1 MDYNRQNK
9 GFVCFMY
16 GFGRSRAVYAVL
28 MILMALLA
36 GFLTLSSNAQADVS
50 NLQIAL
56 GIILCG
62 LLLILVNPK
71 IFIIKLCGYLLSL
84 IGVMIGLH
92 NINLLSHTE
101 QNSAVFSAYFYIVLL
116 CGLYLMVMLLSWFV
130 YNARSS
136 EINEI

>member
-1 MDYNRQNK
+1 MDYNKHNK

-16 GFGRSRAVYAVL
+16 GFGRSRVVYAVL
-28 MILMALLA
+28 MVLVIFLL
-36 GFLTLSSNAQADVS
+36 GFLTFGSSTQTDIL

-56 GIILCG
+56 GVMLCG

-71 IFIIKLCGYLLSL
+71 IFIIKLIGYLISL
-84 IGVMIGLH
+84 AGVMIALH
-92 NINLLSHTE
+92 NANLLGE
-101 QNSAVFSAYFYIVLL
+101 DFNLYFYASLVFGAFMML
-116 CGLYLMVMLLSWFV
+116 MLLSWFV

>member
-1 MDYNRQNK
+1 MDYNKHNK

-28 MILMALLA
+28 MVLVAFLL
-36 GFLTLSSNAQADVS
+36 GFLTLNSGEADVT

-56 GIILCG
+56 GVMLCG
-62 LLLILVNPK
+62 LLLIFVNPK
-71 IFIIKLCGYLLSL
+71 IFIIKLAGYLISL
-84 IGVMIGLH
+84 VGVMIALH
-92 NINLLSHTE
+92 NANLLGADF
-101 QNSAVFSAYFYIVLL
+101 NLYFYSSLVFGAFMML
-116 CGLYLMVMLLSWFV
+116 MLLSWFV

>member
-1 MDYNRQNK
+1 MDYNKHNK

-16 GFGRSRAVYAVL
+16 GFGRSRAVYAALMVL
-28 MILMALLA
+28 VIFLL
-36 GFLTLSSNAQADVS
+36 GFLTFGSSTQTDIL

-56 GIILCG
+56 GVMLCG

-71 IFIIKLCGYLLSL
+71 IFIIKLIGYLISL
-84 IGVMIGLH
+84 AGVMIALH
-92 NINLLSHTE
+92 NANLLGADF
-101 QNSAVFSAYFYIVLL
+101 NLYFYASLIFGAFMML
-116 CGLYLMVMLLSWFV
+116 MLLSWFV

>member
-28 MILMALLA
+28 MVLVAFLL
-36 GFLTLSSNAQADVS
+36 GFLILGWDAQADVS

-56 GIILCG
+56 DVMLCG
-62 LLLILVNPK
+62 LLLIFVNPK
-71 IFIIKLCGYLLSL
+71 IFIIKLAGYLISL
-84 IGVMIGLH
+84 VGVMIALH
-92 NINLLSHTE
+92 NANLLGADF
-101 QNSAVFSAYFYIVLL
+101 NLYFYASLVFGAFMML
-116 CGLYLMVMLLSWFV
+116 MLLSWFV

>member
-1 MDYNRQNK
+1 MDYNKHNK

-28 MILMALLA
+28 MVLVIFLL
-36 GFLTLSSNAQADVS
+36 GFLTFGSSAQADIL

-56 GIILCG
+56 SVMLCG

-71 IFIIKLCGYLLSL
+71 IFIIKLIGYLISL
-84 IGVMIGLH
+84 AGVMIALH
-92 NINLLSHTE
+92 NANLLGADF
-101 QNSAVFSAYFYIVLL
+101 NLYFYASLIFGAFMML
-116 CGLYLMVMLLSWFV
+116 MLLSWFV

>member
-1 MDYNRQNK
+1 MDYNKHNK

-28 MILMALLA
+28 MVLVIFLL
-36 GFLTLSSNAQADVS
+36 GFLTFGSSAQADIL

-56 GIILCG
+56 SVMLCG

-71 IFIIKLCGYLLSL
+71 IFIIKLIGYLISL
-84 IGVMIGLH
+84 AGVMIALH
-92 NINLLSHTE
+92 NANLLGADF
-101 QNSAVFSAYFYIVLL
+101 NLYFYASLVFGAFMML
-116 CGLYLMVMLLSWFV
+116 MLLSWFV

>member
-1 MDYNRQNK
+1 MDYNKHNK

-28 MILMALLA
+28 MVLVIFLL
-36 GFLTLSSNAQADVS
+36 GFLTFGSSAQADIL

-56 GIILCG
+56 SVMLCG

-71 IFIIKLCGYLLSL
+71 IFIIKLIGYLIALA
-84 IGVMIGLH
+84 GVMIALH
-92 NINLLSHTE
+92 NANLLGADF
-101 QNSAVFSAYFYIVLL
+101 NLYFYASLIFGAFMML
-116 CGLYLMVMLLSWFV
+116 MLLSWFV

>member
-1 MDYNRQNK
+1 MDYNKHNK

-16 GFGRSRAVYAVL
+16 GFGRSRVVYAVL
-28 MILMALLA
+28 MVLVIFLL
-36 GFLTLSSNAQADVS
+36 GFLTFGSSTQTDIL

-56 GIILCG
+56 GVMLCG

-71 IFIIKLCGYLLSL
+71 IFIIKLIGYLISL
-84 IGVMIGLH
+84 AGVTIALH
-92 NINLLSHTE
+92 NANLLGE
-101 QNSAVFSAYFYIVLL
+101 DFNLYFYASLVFGAFMML
-116 CGLYLMVMLLSWFV
+116 MLLSWFV

>member
-1 MDYNRQNK
+1 MNYNKHNK

-16 GFGRSRAVYAVL
+16 SFGRSRAVYAVL
-28 MILMALLA
+28 MVLVIFLL
-36 GFLTLSSNAQADVS
+36 GFLTFGSSAQADIL

-56 GIILCG
+56 SVMLCG

-71 IFIIKLCGYLLSL
+71 IFIIKLIGYLISL
-84 IGVMIGLH
+84 AGVMIALH
-92 NINLLSHTE
+92 NANLLGADF
-101 QNSAVFSAYFYIVLL
+101 NLYFYASLVFGAFMML
-116 CGLYLMVMLLSWFV
+116 MLLSWFV

>member
-1 MDYNRQNK
+1 MDYNKHNK

-28 MILMALLA
+28 MIFVAFLL
-36 GFLTLSSNAQADVS
+36 GFLTLGSSAQADVS

-71 IFIIKLCGYLLSL
+71 IFIIKLAGYLISLVGVIIALHNANLLGADFNLYFYASL
-84 IGVMIGLH
+84 IFGAFMML
-92 NINLLSHTE
+92 
-101 QNSAVFSAYFYIVLL
+101 
-116 CGLYLMVMLLSWFV
+116 MLLSWFV

>member
-16 GFGRSRAVYAVL
+16 GFGRSRVIYAVL
-28 MILMALLA
+28 MVLVAFLL
-36 GFLTLSSNAQADVS
+36 GFLTLNSGEADVS

-56 GIILCG
+56 VVMLCG
-62 LLLILVNPK
+62 LLLIFVNPK
-71 IFIIKLCGYLLSL
+71 IFIIKLAGYLISL
-84 IGVMIGLH
+84 VGVMIALH
-92 NINLLSHTE
+92 NASLLGADFNLC
-101 QNSAVFSAYFYIVLL
+101 FYASLIFGAFMML
-116 CGLYLMVMLLSWFV
+116 MLLSWFV

>member
-1 MDYNRQNK
+1 MDYNKHNK

-28 MILMALLA
+28 MVLVAFLL
-36 GFLTLSSNAQADVS
+36 GFLTLGSSAQADVL

-56 GIILCG
+56 GVMLCG
-62 LLLILVNPK
+62 LLLILINPK
-71 IFIIKLCGYLLSL
+71 IFIIKLVGYLTSL
-84 IGVMIGLH
+84 TGVMIALH
-92 NINLLSHTE
+92 NASLLGMD
-101 QNSAVFSAYFYIVLL
+101 FDLYFYASLVFGAFMML
-116 CGLYLMVMLLSWFV
+116 MLLSWFV

>member
-16 GFGRSRAVYAVL
+16 GFGRSRVIYAVL
-28 MILMALLA
+28 MVLVAFLL
-36 GFLTLSSNAQADVS
+36 GFLTLNSGEADVS

-56 GIILCG
+56 VVMLCG
-62 LLLILVNPK
+62 LLLIFVNPK
-71 IFIIKLCGYLLSL
+71 IFIIKLIGYLIALA
-84 IGVMIGLH
+84 GVMIALH
-92 NINLLSHTE
+92 NANLLGADF
-101 QNSAVFSAYFYIVLL
+101 NLYFYASLVFGAFMML
-116 CGLYLMVMLLSWFV
+116 MLLSWFV

>member
-1 MDYNRQNK
+1 MDYNKHNK

-16 GFGRSRAVYAVL
+16 SFGRSRAVYAVL
-28 MILMALLA
+28 MFLVIFLL
-36 GFLTLSSNAQADVS
+36 GFLTFGSSAQTNIL

-56 GIILCG
+56 GVMLCG

-71 IFIIKLCGYLLSL
+71 IFIIKLIGYLIALA
-84 IGVMIGLH
+84 GVMIALH
-92 NINLLSHTE
+92 NANLLGADF
-101 QNSAVFSAYFYIVLL
+101 NLYFYASLIFGAFMML
-116 CGLYLMVMLLSWFV
+116 MLLSWFV

>member
-16 GFGRSRAVYAVL
+16 GFGRSRAIYAVL
-28 MILMALLA
+28 MVLVAFLL
-36 GFLTLSSNAQADVS
+36 GFLTLGSSAQADVL

-56 GIILCG
+56 GIMLCG
-62 LLLILVNPK
+62 LLLIFVNPK
-71 IFIIKLCGYLLSL
+71 IFIIKLAGYLISL
-84 IGVMIGLH
+84 VGVMIALH
-92 NINLLSHTE
+92 NANLLGADF
-101 QNSAVFSAYFYIVLL
+101 NLYFYASLAFGAFMML
-116 CGLYLMVMLLSWFV
+116 MLLSWFV

>member
-1 MDYNRQNK
+1 MDYNKHNK

-28 MILMALLA
+28 MVLVIFLLS
-36 GFLTLSSNAQADVS
+36 FLTFGSSAQADIL

-71 IFIIKLCGYLLSL
+71 IFIIKLIGYLIALA
-84 IGVMIGLH
+84 GVMIALH
-92 NINLLSHTE
+92 NANLLGADF
-101 QNSAVFSAYFYIVLL
+101 NLYFYASLIFGAFMML
-116 CGLYLMVMLLSWFV
+116 MLLSWFV

>member
-16 GFGRSRAVYAVL
+16 GFGRSRAVYAFLMVL
-28 MILMALLA
+28 VAFLL
-36 GFLTLSSNAQADVS
+36 GFLTLGSSAQADIS

-56 GIILCG
+56 GVMLCG
-62 LLLILVNPK
+62 LLLIIVNPK
-71 IFIIKLCGYLLSL
+71 IFTIKLIGYLIALA
-84 IGVMIGLH
+84 GVMIALH
-92 NINLLSHTE
+92 NANLLGADF
-101 QNSAVFSAYFYIVLL
+101 NLYFYASLIFGAFMML
-116 CGLYLMVMLLSWFV
+116 MLLSWFV

>member
-28 MILMALLA
+28 MVLVAFLL
-36 GFLTLSSNAQADVS
+36 GFLTLGSSAQADVL

-56 GIILCG
+56 GVMLCG
-62 LLLILVNPK
+62 LLLIFVNPK
-71 IFIIKLCGYLLSL
+71 IFIIKLAGYLISL
-84 IGVMIGLH
+84 VGVMIALH
-92 NINLLSHTE
+92 NANLLGADF
-101 QNSAVFSAYFYIVLL
+101 NLYFYASLIFGAFMML
-116 CGLYLMVMLLSWFV
+116 MLLSWFV

>member
-1 MDYNRQNK
+1 MDYNKHNK

-28 MILMALLA
+28 MVLVAFLL
-36 GFLTLSSNAQADVS
+36 GFLTLNSGEADVT

-56 GIILCG
+56 GVMLCG
-62 LLLILVNPK
+62 LLLIFVNPK
-71 IFIIKLCGYLLSL
+71 IFIIKLAGYLISL
-84 IGVMIGLH
+84 VGVMIALH
-92 NINLLSHTE
+92 NANVLGADFNL
-101 QNSAVFSAYFYIVLL
+101 YFYASLVFGAFMML
-116 CGLYLMVMLLSWFV
+116 MLLSWFV

>member
-16 GFGRSRAVYAVL
+16 GFGRSRAGYAVL
-28 MILMALLA
+28 MVLVAFLL
-36 GFLTLSSNAQADVS
+36 GFLILGWDAQADVS

-56 GIILCG
+56 GVMLYG
-62 LLLILVNPK
+62 LLLIFVNPK
-71 IFIIKLCGYLLSL
+71 IFIIKLAGYLISL
-84 IGVMIGLH
+84 VGVMIALH
-92 NINLLSHTE
+92 NANLLGADF
-101 QNSAVFSAYFYIVLL
+101 NLYFYASLVFGAFMML
-116 CGLYLMVMLLSWFV
+116 MLLSWFV

>member
-1 MDYNRQNK
+1 MDYNKHNK

-16 GFGRSRAVYAVL
+16 SFGRSRSVYAVL
-28 MILMALLA
+28 MFLVIFLL
-36 GFLTLSSNAQADVS
+36 GFLTFGSSAQTDIL

-56 GIILCG
+56 GVMLCG

-71 IFIIKLCGYLLSL
+71 IFIIKLIGYLISL
-84 IGVMIGLH
+84 AGVMIALH
-92 NINLLSHTE
+92 NANLLGE
-101 QNSAVFSAYFYIVLL
+101 GFSLYFYTSLVFGAFMML
-116 CGLYLMVMLLSWFV
+116 MLLSWFV

>member
-1 MDYNRQNK
+1 MDYNKHNK

-16 GFGRSRAVYAVL
+16 SFGRSRAVYAVL
-28 MILMALLA
+28 MVLVIFLL
-36 GFLTLSSNAQADVS
+36 GFLTFGSSAQADIL

-56 GIILCG
+56 SVMLCG

-71 IFIIKLCGYLLSL
+71 IFIIKLIGYLISL
-84 IGVMIGLH
+84 AGVMIALH
-92 NINLLSHTE
+92 NANLLGADF
-101 QNSAVFSAYFYIVLL
+101 NLYFYASLVFGAFMML
-116 CGLYLMVMLLSWFV
+116 MLLSWFV

>member
-1 MDYNRQNK
+1 MDYNKHNK

-16 GFGRSRAVYAVL
+16 GFGRSRIVYAVL
-28 MILMALLA
+28 MVLVIFLL
-36 GFLTLSSNAQADVS
+36 GFLTFGSSAQADIL

-56 GIILCG
+56 GIILCS

-71 IFIIKLCGYLLSL
+71 IFIIKLIGYLITLA
-84 IGVMIGLH
+84 GVMIALH
-92 NINLLSHTE
+92 NANLLGE
-101 QNSAVFSAYFYIVLL
+101 GFSLYFYTSLVFGAFMML
-116 CGLYLMVMLLSWFV
+116 MLLSWFV

>member
-1 MDYNRQNK
+1 MDYNKQNK

-28 MILMALLA
+28 IVLVAFLL
-36 GFLTLSSNAQADVS
+36 GFLTLNSGEADVS

-56 GIILCG
+56 GVMLCG
-62 LLLILVNPK
+62 LLLITVNPK
-71 IFIIKLCGYLLSL
+71 IFIIKLAGYLISL
-84 IGVMIGLH
+84 VGVMIALH
-92 NINLLSHTE
+92 NANLLGADF
-101 QNSAVFSAYFYIVLL
+101 NLYFYASLVFGAFMML
-116 CGLYLMVMLLSWFV
+116 MLLSWFV

>member
-1 MDYNRQNK
+1 MNYNKHNK

-16 GFGRSRAVYAVL
+16 SFGRSRAVYAVL
-28 MILMALLA
+28 MFLVIFLL
-36 GFLTLSSNAQADVS
+36 GFLTFGSSTQTDIL

-56 GIILCG
+56 GVMLCG

-71 IFIIKLCGYLLSL
+71 IFIIKLIGYLISL
-84 IGVMIGLH
+84 AGVMIALH
-92 NINLLSHTE
+92 NANLLGE
-101 QNSAVFSAYFYIVLL
+101 DFNLYFYASLVFGAFMML
-116 CGLYLMVMLLSWFV
+116 MLLSWFV

>member
-1 MDYNRQNK
+1 MDYNKHNK

-16 GFGRSRAVYAVL
+16 SFGRSRAVYA
-28 MILMALLA
+28 ILMVLVIFLL
-36 GFLTLSSNAQADVS
+36 GFLTFVSSAQADIL

-56 GIILCG
+56 SVMLCG

-71 IFIIKLCGYLLSL
+71 IFIIKLIGYLISL
-84 IGVMIGLH
+84 AGVMIALH
-92 NINLLSHTE
+92 NANLLGADF
-101 QNSAVFSAYFYIVLL
+101 NLYFYASLVFGAFMML
-116 CGLYLMVMLLSWFV
+116 MLLSWFV

>member
-28 MILMALLA
+28 MVLVAFLL
-36 GFLTLSSNAQADVS
+36 GFLTLNSGEADVL

-56 GIILCG
+56 GVMLCG
-62 LLLILVNPK
+62 LLLIFVNPK
-71 IFIIKLCGYLLSL
+71 IFIIKLAGYLISL
-84 IGVMIGLH
+84 VGVMIALH
-92 NINLLSHTE
+92 NANLLGADF
-101 QNSAVFSAYFYIVLL
+101 NLYFYASLVFGAFMML
-116 CGLYLMVMLLSWFV
+116 MLLSWFV

>member
-28 MILMALLA
+28 MVLVAFLL
-36 GFLTLSSNAQADVS
+36 GFLILGWDAQADVS

-56 GIILCG
+56 GVMLYG
-62 LLLILVNPK
+62 LLLIFVNPK
-71 IFIIKLCGYLLSL
+71 IFIIKLAGYLISL
-84 IGVMIGLH
+84 VGVMIALH
-92 NINLLSHTE
+92 NANLLGADF
-101 QNSAVFSAYFYIVLL
+101 NLYFYASLVFGAFMML
-116 CGLYLMVMLLSWFV
+116 MLLSWFV

>member
-1 MDYNRQNK
+1 MDYNKHNK

-28 MILMALLA
+28 MVLVIFLL
-36 GFLTLSSNAQADVS
+36 GFLTFGSSAQADIL
-50 NLQIAL
+50 NLQISL
-56 GIILCG
+56 SVMLCG

-71 IFIIKLCGYLLSL
+71 IFIIKLIGYLISL
-84 IGVMIGLH
+84 AGVMIALH
-92 NINLLSHTE
+92 NANLLGADF
-101 QNSAVFSAYFYIVLL
+101 NLYFYASLVFGAFMML
-116 CGLYLMVMLLSWFV
+116 MLLSWFV

>member
-1 MDYNRQNK
+1 MDYNKHNK

-28 MILMALLA
+28 MIFVAFLL
-36 GFLTLSSNAQADVS
+36 GFLTLGSSAQADIS

-56 GIILCG
+56 GVMLCG
-62 LLLILVNPK
+62 LLLIFVNPK
-71 IFIIKLCGYLLSL
+71 IFIIKLAGYLISL
-84 IGVMIGLH
+84 VGVMIALH
-92 NINLLSHTE
+92 NANLLGADF
-101 QNSAVFSAYFYIVLL
+101 NLYFYASLIFGAFMML
-116 CGLYLMVMLLSWFV
+116 MLLSWFV

>member
-1 MDYNRQNK
+1 MDYNKHNK

-28 MILMALLA
+28 MVLVIFLL
-36 GFLTLSSNAQADVS
+36 GFFTFGSSAQADIL

-56 GIILCG
+56 SVMLCG

-71 IFIIKLCGYLLSL
+71 IFIIKLIGYLISL
-84 IGVMIGLH
+84 AGVMIALH
-92 NINLLSHTE
+92 NANLLGADF
-101 QNSAVFSAYFYIVLL
+101 NLYFYASLVFGAFMML
-116 CGLYLMVMLLSWFV
+116 MLLSWFV

>member
-28 MILMALLA
+28 MVLVAFLL
-36 GFLTLSSNAQADVS
+36 GFLTLNSGEADVL

-56 GIILCG
+56 GVMLCG
-62 LLLILVNPK
+62 LLLIFVNPK
-71 IFIIKLCGYLLSL
+71 IFIIKLAGYLISL
-84 IGVMIGLH
+84 VGVMIALH
-92 NINLLSHTE
+92 NANLLGAE
-101 QNSAVFSAYFYIVLL
+101 FNLYFYASLVFGAFMML
-116 CGLYLMVMLLSWFV
+116 MLLSWFV